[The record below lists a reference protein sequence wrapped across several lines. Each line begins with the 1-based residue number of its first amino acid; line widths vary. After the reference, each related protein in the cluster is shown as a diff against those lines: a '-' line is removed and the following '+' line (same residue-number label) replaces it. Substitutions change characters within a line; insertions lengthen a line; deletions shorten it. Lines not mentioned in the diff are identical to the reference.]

1 MGYISTQLSL
11 HINSPID
18 RSSATKPRNMT
29 KEPLDDFRYRI
40 PNGNEFEVRVQVR
53 KINIIKSEI
62 LYKQT
67 ERTTTHIEKESNWT
81 DYSDDECDAFFLL
94 FGSFAHWYYCCG
106 CCWCCCCCCCWSTRD
121 VRMPA
126 KKKVQCDYKHVYT
139 YI

>member
-1 MGYISTQLSL
+1 MGYISTLLSL
-11 HINSPID
+11 HINSPIG

-67 ERTTTHIEKESNWT
+67 ERTTTHIEKASAKRSPIGLTIRTTNATLYYYYYYLVRLLIGIIAVVVVGVAVVAAAGQQET
-81 DYSDDECDAFFLL
+81 CECQQ
-94 FGSFAHWYYCCG
+94 
-106 CCWCCCCCCCWSTRD
+106 
-121 VRMPA
+121 
-126 KKKVQCDYKHVYT
+126 KKSAM
-139 YI
+139 